1 MHFSIPETEEVKEGA
16 ASFTMYNINI
26 NGVFHCKAR
35 YKQLRQFHDELKKE
49 FGSHVLPEFPKKK
62 LLTLTPQEIEQRRII
77 LERYIQLVSQDPQI
91 TNSDLFNTFLLTA
104 QQESQTE
111 EAEHVS
117 LDVFLMNGFKI
128 TINLRST
135 DQTDD
140 VLEAISQQIKIPD
153 DFVHYFGLFLVR
165 REEDSDG
172 SIMRQLQD
180 FESPYLSLKAAN
192 KSEVHR
198 IVLRKRYWD
207 SSFDQDLLDN
217 KITMN
222 LLYVQANSD
231 VEKQWVLATKEQL
244 NHLTNLRKKG
254 SKREFLKMTSTLKFY
269 GYIHFKPCI
278 TDYPEPNTRVIVAT
292 GQKELN
298 FRVHVDGQV
307 KEGSFKITRMRC
319 WRITTVYP
327 TSDKSSSSSS
337 SSQQQSQL
345 ELSFEYLMSRDTLQ
359 WISIISDQAMLI
371 STCLQSM
378 VDELIM
384 IKQNK
389 KFKKPQD
396 RLKLN
401 KNAQPF
407 KPLSRELSYGVDPE
421 DHSATNK
428 AKDSIKR
435 LGRGLRKPAET
446 ITENGAF
453 EEIGDEDL

>member
-1 MHFSIPETEEVKEGA
+1 MHFSIPETEEVKEGTN
-16 ASFTMYNINI
+16 SFTMYNIYI

-35 YKQLRQFHDELKKE
+35 YKQMRQFHDELKKE
-49 FGSHVLPEFPKKK
+49 FGSHILPEFPKKK
-62 LLTLTPQEIEQRRII
+62 LLALSPPEIEQRRVL

-91 TNSDLFNTFLLTA
+91 SSSDLFNTFLLTA
-104 QQESQTE
+104 QQESQME
-111 EAEHVS
+111 EAERVS
-117 LDVFLMNGFKI
+117 LDTFLMNGHKI
-128 TINLRST
+128 TISLMST

-140 VLEAISQQIKIPD
+140 VLEAVAQQIEIPD
-153 DFVHYFGLFLVR
+153 DFVHYFGLFLVKK
-165 REEDSDG
+165 EDDG
-172 SIMRQLQD
+172 DSSIVRKLQE

-192 KSEVHR
+192 KHGVHR
-198 IVLRKRYWD
+198 IVLRKGYWD
-207 SSFDQDLLDN
+207 PSFDNDLLDN

-222 LLYVQANSD
+222 LLYVQANND
-231 VEKQWVLATKEQL
+231 IERQWILATKEQL
-244 NHLTNLRKKG
+244 SHLVNLRKKG
-254 SKREFLKMTSTLKFY
+254 SKREFLKMASTLKYY
-269 GYIHFKPCI
+269 GYMHFKPCF
-278 TDYPEPNTRVIVAT
+278 TDYPEPNTRVIVAA

-298 FRVHVDGQV
+298 FRVQVQGQI

-327 TSDKSSSSSS
+327 GSDDKSPSSTN
-337 SSQQQSQL
+337 QKSQL

-401 KNAQPF
+401 RNTGPF
-407 KPLSRELSYGVDPE
+407 KPMSRELSYGVDPDE
-421 DHSATNK
+421 QSAVSR
-428 AKDSIKR
+428 AKDSVKKF
-435 LGRGLRKPAET
+435 GRGLQKTDEAL
-446 ITENGAF
+446 TENGAF